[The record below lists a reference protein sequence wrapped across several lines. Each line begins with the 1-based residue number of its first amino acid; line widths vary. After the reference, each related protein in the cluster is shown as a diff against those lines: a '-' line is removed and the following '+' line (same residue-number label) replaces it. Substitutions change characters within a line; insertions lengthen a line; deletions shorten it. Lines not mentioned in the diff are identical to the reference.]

1 MASVIVIAC
10 VNIGS
15 VMPRQAHHSKNWGGK
30 RPGAGNS
37 PGARSGPNKMTA
49 KAIDMAANARI
60 HPFEYLLSVI
70 ADKTASTKDR
80 LNASIAAAPYCLS
93 KRATEIHVLND
104 LDNKSDEELQGR
116 LLTIRRELLE
126 FGTDV
131 IEGEL
136 AVNGSGKREAVNG
149 S

>member
-1 MASVIVIAC
+1 MA
-10 VNIGS
+10 
-15 VMPRQAHHSKNWGGK
+15 RQPHHSRNWGGA
-30 RPGAGNS
+30 RPNS
-37 PGARSGPNKMTA
+37 GGKKTGPNRMTA
-49 KAIDMAANARI
+49 VAIQMAEEAEI
-60 HPFEYLLSVI
+60 HPFTYLLSVI
-70 ADKTASTKDR
+70 ADKKASTKDR

-104 LDNKSDEELQGR
+104 LEGKSDDELQGR

-126 FGTDV
+126 LGSPI

-136 AVNGSGKREAVNG
+136 VNGSGKSERVNG